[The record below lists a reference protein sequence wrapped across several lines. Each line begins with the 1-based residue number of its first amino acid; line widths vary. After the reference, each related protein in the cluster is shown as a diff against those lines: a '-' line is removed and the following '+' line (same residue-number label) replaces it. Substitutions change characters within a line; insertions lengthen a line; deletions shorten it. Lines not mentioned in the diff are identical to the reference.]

1 MSRTDTLKHYGE
13 TLVET
18 GRTGLLAALG
28 AGDVAVDRARTVVG
42 SLRSTAV
49 ALPGEAH
56 LQADLGA
63 MEARTRLETA
73 REQARTAVAQAR
85 TAVDTLRT
93 RAETLTGEAQVQA
106 DLGAKEARTR
116 VEAAREQARRAA
128 VQARTTVTE
137 LRPETVLGTVTGLVD
152 SARAQA
158 LEAIGE
164 LAGRGEQLV
173 GDLRRQ
179 PAFRKVAAR
188 TERAVDAVEDGLED
202 VLDEAGETV
211 AEASDAVTSVAQ
223 KTAART
229 GAAVDAAKADVQDAA
244 ETAKATVADAAVE
257 PAAAESSVI
266 EAAVEPVTTEPAV
279 APSAEA
285 PAVKPA
291 KAKLPDPL
299 AVPAKTRRSGK

>member
-42 SLRSTAV
+42 GLRSRAE
-49 ALPGEAH
+49 ALPGEA
-56 LQADLGA
+56 
-63 MEARTRLETA
+63 
-73 REQARTAVAQAR
+73 
-85 TAVDTLRT
+85 
-93 RAETLTGEAQVQA
+93 QVQV

-128 VQARTTVTE
+128 AQARTTVTE
-137 LRPETVLGTVTGLVD
+137 LRPEAVLGTVTGLVD
-152 SARAQA
+152 SARTQA

-179 PAFRKVAAR
+179 PAFRKVVAR

-202 VLDEAGETV
+202 ALAETADTV
-211 AEASDAVTSVAQ
+211 AEASDTVTSVAQ

-229 GAAVDAAKADVQDAA
+229 GAAVESATAEVQDAA
-244 ETAKATVADAAVE
+244 EATKATVADAAAE
-257 PAAAESSVI
+257 PA
-266 EAAVEPVTTEPAV
+266 TTEPAPAEPAV
-279 APSAEA
+279 TPSVEA
-285 PAVKPA
+285 PAAKRA
-291 KAKLPDPL
+291 KATVPDPL
-299 AVPAKTRRSGK
+299 AVPAKTRRTGK